1 MSLDAKIADAHLLM
15 GYLKLQQGQHSEAL
29 ASFRKASTLDNGDA
43 TSLCM
48 TGLVLE
54 KMGRST
60 EAVRYYSQALKIK
73 PNDELATSLLAKVQ
87 VDE

>member
-1 MSLDAKIADAHLLM
+1 
-15 GYLKLQQGQHSEAL
+15 
-29 ASFRKASTLDNGDA
+29 
-43 TSLCM
+43 M
-48 TGLVLE
+48 TGFVLE
-54 KMGRST
+54 KMGRSN